1 VTIRKPLDP
10 ALRPEMGRSLSFDP
24 GADTLLGS
32 TWLAHVEALR
42 QARLAAEDA
51 EAERVR
57 GIVIANT
64 ELLRARRLR
73 GDR

>member
-1 VTIRKPLDP
+1 MTIRKPLDP
-10 ALRPEMGRSLSFDP
+10 ALRPAQDP
-24 GADTLLGS
+24 YVRLDPVVDGHLGG

>member
-1 VTIRKPLDP
+1 
-10 ALRPEMGRSLSFDP
+10 MGR
-24 GADTLLGS
+24 LLIMDQSTGELVGS
-32 TWLAHVEALR
+32 TWFAHVEALR

-57 GIVIANT
+57 AIVIANT

-73 GDR
+73 GDD